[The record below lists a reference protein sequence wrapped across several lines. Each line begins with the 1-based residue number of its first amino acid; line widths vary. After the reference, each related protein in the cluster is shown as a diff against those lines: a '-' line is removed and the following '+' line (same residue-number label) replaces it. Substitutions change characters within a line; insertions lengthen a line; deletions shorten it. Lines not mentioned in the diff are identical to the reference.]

1 MNVLYFRGLWCEVY
15 KKEWGKDFVQNEEI
29 KNVTCVDG
37 VCFCNSE

>member
-1 MNVLYFRGLWCEVY
+1 MKFIRRNGEKR
-15 KKEWGKDFVQNEEI
+15 FVQNEEI